1 MAKEREADAFAVRW
15 TFSEEEE
22 LEVLQYGPLKEKDII
37 DFAQKFGTHP
47 AMIIGRFHHKEFLP
61 YTVGRQFIQPVHLD

>member
-1 MAKEREADAFAVRW
+1 
-15 TFSEEEE
+15 
-22 LEVLQYGPLKEKDII
+22 VLQYGPLKEKDII